1 MTTQVPRTAR
11 RFVVGVD
18 GSEESRAAL
27 RWAADQAVAQGARL
41 DVVCA
46 WELPFS
52 GLATS
57 YSPEPAGLPDSRE
70 VARRAENV
78 LDQTLREALE
88 GDTSVDIE
96 RVVEAGDPAAVLL
109 RRSEGADLLVV
120 GSRGHGGFSRM
131 LVGSVSEKCV
141 RYATCSVV
149 VIRPTA

>member
-1 MTTQVPRTAR
+1 MTTQVRRTAR

-41 DVVCA
+41 EVVCA
-46 WELPFS
+46 WDLPFS

-57 YSPEPAGLPDSRE
+57 YSPEPAGLPDSGE
-70 VARRAENV
+70 VARRAENA

-109 RRSEGADLLVV
+109 RRSQGADLLVV
-120 GSRGHGGFSRM
+120 GSRGHGGFSRL

-141 RYATCSVV
+141 RYATCSVA
-149 VIRPTA
+149 VIRPGA

>member
-141 RYATCSVV
+141 RYATCSVA
-149 VIRPTA
+149 VIRAGA